1 MFTAIINLRVN
12 FKQAFPVYKK
22 VAPSICPILVENV
35 MKGSQFC
42 CPITSL
48 HEYEYF
54 QNFLKKDLWLQQQI
68 AAKSFWICQ
77 HKCLSSATFSR

>member
-48 HEYEYF
+48 HEYE
-54 QNFLKKDLWLQQQI
+54 
-68 AAKSFWICQ
+68 
-77 HKCLSSATFSR
+77 